1 MVTRVDPCVLWD
13 SSPSRPP
20 LSWARSSLGF
30 GFWSH
35 RAENIVCTHHGTD
48 IQINST
54 GCCSLHRFCQ
64 LSSEFR
70 SPKWMCSSR
79 LCTPC
84 LCTVFRPQWQHYL
97 DRSDE
102 PEFPLS
108 PCSSPQEHS
117 RSHGCL
123 CLPVFLQSFLFFFP
137 SSPPSDLTLQ
147 SEKAVRA
154 RGPQGA
160 ACPPPGRPPA
170 ERAGPK

>member
-20 LSWARSSLGF
+20 PSWARSSLGF

-54 GCCSLHRFCQ
+54 GCCSLHRFCK

-70 SPKWMCSSR
+70 SPTWMCSSR

-84 LCTVFRPQWQHYL
+84 CVRFLVSSGSVNPTEVMNR
-97 DRSDE
+97 
-102 PEFPLS
+102 
-108 PCSSPQEHS
+108 SSPSLRVPHPKNILDHVGACAFQFS
-117 RSHGCL
+117 CS
-123 CLPVFLQSFLFFFP
+123 LFDFFP
-137 SSPPSDLTLQ
+137 SSPRSDLTLQ
-147 SEKAVRA
+147 SERAVRA

-160 ACPPPGRPPA
+160 ACPPPGRPAA
-170 ERAGPK
+170 ERAGQK